1 MRRSLVLGC
10 MKKSVEALADFAV
23 QRVTAQVVVELDLF
37 QAAWRAQ
44 ALLVAGR
51 HVAGCGHS
59 GSFGFRAFKGD
70 DVSWHKI

>member
-1 MRRSLVLGC
+1 
-10 MKKSVEALADFAV
+10 MKGALFH
-23 QRVTAQVVVELDLF
+23 EGIKLHFF
-37 QAAWRAQ
+37 QAARSAD

-51 HVAGCGHS
+51 HVAGCWHS